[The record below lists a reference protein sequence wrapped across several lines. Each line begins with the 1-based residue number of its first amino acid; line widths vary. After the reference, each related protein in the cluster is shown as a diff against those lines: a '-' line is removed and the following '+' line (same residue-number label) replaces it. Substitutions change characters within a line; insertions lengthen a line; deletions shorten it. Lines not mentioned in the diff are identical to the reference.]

1 VEATLAEPE
10 APVAEAIASQAE
22 DSTRVGVDTLA
33 TRIFFVTAA
42 VWMFIATLVG
52 LTMAIEL
59 AAPEFL
65 GNIPQL
71 LFSRLRPAHVNL
83 VVFGL
88 VLPGLLGAALYVVP
102 SICRTRLYA
111 PRLAAAAA
119 VLWNALNVAILFTL
133 VHGLNQGREYAELIW
148 SLDLAVLVLY
158 GMLGVSIFG
167 TIATRKE
174 RLLYVSAWYIGGG
187 LCWTAVV
194 WFVGNAMWNPDTGS
208 LSGMSDAILNWFHG
222 HNVLGLVITP
232 LAVGTAYYV
241 IPHAT
246 RKPIY
251 SHTLSLVGFWML
263 LFVYTHTGTHHL
275 LQAPVPQWLKVLA
288 IVDSV
293 ALLIPVFAFLTNVW
307 LPIRDRFQRI
317 HENVGA
323 KMVFVGTVWYF
334 ITCIQGPLHSMP
346 AVQRLTHFTNWV
358 VGHAHIALL
367 GFAGFIAMGAI
378 YYLLP
383 RVSGRKIWSP
393 RLAEAQYWLILIG
406 LLGFFLILTS
416 AGLIQG
422 QGWLNG
428 EVIYRLLPEL
438 ALYMVLRA
446 TLGVLIV
453 VGAILFSV
461 NVVMTLL
468 RGEEVAP

>member
-1 VEATLAEPE
+1 MEATLTETPAEAPE
-10 APVAEAIASQAE
+10 AVAAEAGTVAPARI
-22 DSTRVGVDTLA
+22 DTLA
-33 TRIFFVTAA
+33 TRIFFLTAA
-42 VWMFIATLVG
+42 GWMFVATLIG
-52 LTMAIEL
+52 LIMAIEL

-71 LFSRLRPAHVNL
+71 LFPRLRPAHVNL

-88 VLPGLLGAALYVVP
+88 VLPGLLGAALHVIP

-119 VLWNALNVAILFTL
+119 VLWNVLNVAILGTL
-133 VHGLNQGREYAELIW
+133 IHGMNQGREYAELIW
-148 SLDLAVLVLY
+148 SLDLAVVVLY
-158 GMLGVSIFG
+158 VMLGVSVFG

-187 LCWTAVV
+187 FCWTAIV
-194 WFVGNAMWNPDTGS
+194 WVVGNAMWNPDTGS

-232 LAVGTAYYV
+232 LAVGTAYYI

-275 LQAPVPQWLKVLA
+275 LQAPVPQWLKVLS

-307 LPIRDRFQRI
+307 LPLKDRFQRI
-317 HENVGA
+317 HDNVGA
-323 KMVFVGTVWYF
+323 KMVFVGTIWYF
-334 ITCIQGPLHSMP
+334 ITCVQGPLHSLP

-358 VGHAHIALL
+358 VGHAHIALV
-367 GFAGFIAMGAI
+367 GFAGFIAMGAV

-383 RVSGRKIWSP
+383 RVTGRKLWSK
-393 RLAEAQYWLILIG
+393 RLAETQYWLVLIG

-422 QGWLNG
+422 QAWLNG
-428 EVIYRLLPEL
+428 EVIYRLLPEM
-438 ALYMVLRA
+438 ALYMVTRA
-446 TLGVLIV
+446 MFGVLIV
-453 VGAILFSV
+453 TGALLFAI
-461 NVVMTLL
+461 NVVMTML
-468 RGEEVAP
+468 RGEEVAS

>member
-1 VEATLAEPE
+1 MEATLTEPQAPAAES
-10 APVAEAIASQAE
+10 VASQVDEVALA
-22 DSTRVGVDTLA
+22 RIDTLA

-42 VWMFIATLVG
+42 VWMFIATLLG
-52 LTMAIEL
+52 LTMAL
-59 AAPEFL
+59 QMAAPEFL

-88 VLPGLLGAALYVVP
+88 VLPGLLGAALHVIP
-102 SICRTRLYA
+102 SVCRTRLYA

-119 VLWNALNVAILFTL
+119 VLWNVLNVAILGTL
-133 VHGLNQGREYAELIW
+133 IHGMNQGREYAELIW
-148 SLDLAVLVLY
+148 SLDLAVVALY
-158 GMLGVSIFG
+158 AMLGVSIFG
-167 TIATRKE
+167 TIATRTE

-187 LCWTAVV
+187 FCWTAVV
-194 WFVGNAMWNPDTGS
+194 WVVGNAMWNPDTGS
-208 LSGMSDAILNWFHG
+208 LAGMSDAILNWFHG

-232 LAVGTAYYV
+232 LAVGTAYYI

-246 RKPIY
+246 RRPIY

-288 IVDSV
+288 IVDSI
-293 ALLIPVFAFLTNVW
+293 ALLVPVFTFLSNVW
-307 LPIRDRFQRI
+307 LPIKDRFQRI
-317 HENVGA
+317 HSNVGA
-323 KMVFVGTVWYF
+323 KMVFVGTIWYF
-334 ITCIQGPLHSMP
+334 ITCIQGPLHSLP

-358 VGHAHIALL
+358 IGHAHIALV
-367 GFAGFIAMGAI
+367 GFAGFIAMGAV

-383 RVSGRKIWSP
+383 RVSGRKIWSL

-406 LLGFFLILTS
+406 LLGIFLVLTS

-422 QGWLNG
+422 QAWLNG
-428 EVIYRLLPEL
+428 EVVYRLLPEM

-446 TLGVLIV
+446 VFGMLVFCGS
-453 VGAILFSV
+453 ILFSI

-468 RGEEVAP
+468 RGEEVAS

>member
-1 VEATLAEPE
+1 MEATLAEPE

>member
-1 VEATLAEPE
+1 LEANAPE
-10 APVAEAIASQAE
+10 RSASAGEAVSADVIEARVRDGRAS
-22 DSTRVGVDTLA
+22 
-33 TRIFFVTAA
+33 RIFFVTAA
-42 VWMFIATLVG
+42 VWMAVATLLG
-52 LTMAIEL
+52 LTMAIQM
-59 AAPEFL
+59 AVPEFL

-71 LFSRLRPAHVNL
+71 LFSRMRPAHVNL

-88 VLPGLLGAALYVVP
+88 VLPGLLGATLHLIPAV
-102 SICRTRLYA
+102 CRTRLYA
-111 PRLAAAAA
+111 PGLATAAAI
-119 VLWNALNVAILFTL
+119 LWNVLNVAILGTL
-133 VHGLNQGREYAELIW
+133 LHGMNQGREYAELIW
-148 SLDLAVLVLY
+148 SLDVAVLVLY
-158 GMLGVSIFG
+158 AALGVSIFG

-194 WFVGNAMWNPDTGS
+194 WFVGNAMWNPATGS
-208 LSGMSDAILNWFHG
+208 LTGISDAILNWFHG

-232 LAVGTAYYV
+232 LAVGTAYYI

-246 RKPIY
+246 RRPIY

-275 LQAPVPQWLKVLA
+275 LQAPVPQWLKVLS
-288 IVDSV
+288 IVDSI

-307 LPIRDRFQRI
+307 MPIRDRFQRI
-317 HENVGA
+317 HDDVGA
-323 KMVFVGTVWYF
+323 KMVFVGTIWYF
-334 ITCIQGPLHSMP
+334 LTCVQGPLHSLP

-358 VGHAHIALL
+358 VGHAHIALV

-383 RVSGRKIWSP
+383 RVSGRQIWSK
-393 RLAEAQYWLILIG
+393 RLAEVQYWLVLIG
-406 LLGFFLILTS
+406 LIGFFLVLTS

-422 QGWLNG
+422 QAWLNG
-428 EVIYRLLPEL
+428 EVVYRLLPEM

-446 TLGVLIV
+446 LLGVLV
-453 VGAILFSV
+453 FTGAMIFSL
-461 NVVMTLL
+461 NVIMTLV
-468 RGEEVAP
+468 RGKAVAS

>member
-1 VEATLAEPE
+1 MEATLTQSPTEAPE
-10 APVAEAIASQAE
+10 AVAAEAGTIVPA
-22 DSTRVGVDTLA
+22 RIDTLA
-33 TRIFFVTAA
+33 TRIFFLTAA
-42 VWMFIATLVG
+42 GWMFVATLLG
-52 LTMAIEL
+52 LIMAIQL

-88 VLPGLLGAALYVVP
+88 VLPGLLGAALHVIP

-119 VLWNALNVAILFTL
+119 LLWNVLNVAILGTL
-133 VHGLNQGREYAELIW
+133 IHGMNQGREYAELIW
-148 SLDLAVLVLY
+148 SLDLAVVLLY
-158 GMLGVSIFG
+158 AMLGVSIFG

-187 LCWTAVV
+187 LCWTAIV
-194 WFVGNAMWNPDTGS
+194 WVVGNAMWNPDTGS

-232 LAVGTAYYV
+232 LAVGTAYYI

-288 IVDSV
+288 IVDSI

-307 LPIRDRFQRI
+307 LPLRDRFQRI
-317 HENVGA
+317 HDNVGA

-334 ITCIQGPLHSMP
+334 ITCVQGPLHSLP

-358 VGHAHIALL
+358 VGHAHIALV
-367 GFAGFIAMGAI
+367 GFAGFIAMGAV

-383 RVSGRKIWSP
+383 RVSGRKLWST
-393 RLAEAQYWLILIG
+393 RLAETQYWLVLIG

-422 QGWLNG
+422 QAWLNG
-428 EVIYRLLPEL
+428 EVIYRLLPEM
-438 ALYMVLRA
+438 ALYMVTRA
-446 TLGVLIV
+446 MFGMLIV
-453 VGAILFSV
+453 TGALLFSI

-468 RGEEVAP
+468 RGEEVAS